1 MTFINPYNFIP
12 LPKEK
17 GKKIEKEEPKY
28 TGYIE
33 YELLTKT
40 PLFIANTTTD
50 KAFSDDCMT
59 IEESG
64 ETEEEKEENRK
75 KIMNEHKRMDFFSY
89 HALKEKEDACYPPV
103 IPGSEIRGMLRSN
116 YEILTNSC
124 LSVLDEDAILSKR
137 TAECFKAGL
146 IKKTENGFELY
157 EAVDH
162 LWRTTGANNT
172 TDELNWEPGFYN
184 RKCYIQKDF
193 PEGQK
198 VYFTQIKRVDG
209 KIRCKPLAQ
218 DVSKE
223 WEKGKKE
230 GYVIKGEDGPEM
242 APDKNGKSYQKH
254 CCHIFSVRK
263 KRDENV
269 WVDSRIDSS
278 KRPLNLQVLDR
289 VLDEYKKNN
298 DNAYKEYSEKYKK
311 FKKEALDGA
320 FFPVYY
326 SIVPG
331 INKIYL
337 SPAVKTREIYS
348 KQLKNIVKGLTP
360 CKKKENLCPACSL
373 FGTLLG
379 KTSVASKVRFSDL
392 NVIPPA
398 DGDNSKYYDRI
409 VTLYPLS
416 SPKTGNVEFYMKKP
430 DERAAFWTYDYYV
443 DERGNLS
450 KVNQP
455 EINGRKFFWHHPGK
469 WELPKDVLATNQNI
483 TIRPVKRE
491 VTFEGRV
498 YFEKITETEL
508 KQLIWLLNAGDT
520 TKDVAKKEH
529 GYKLGA
535 AKPLGLGSVAVAV
548 KEDGVKLRTVQCEQ
562 GVISYELESYRE
574 DMGQP
579 FVDEKTVEK
588 FNQITEFDFLRSKV
602 DDQWKITYPM
612 KDGQKS
618 GTEGFEWFVENHK
631 AIRKNKDGVY
641 VLTRSPNLRTQ
652 MRYQDYLKPLQ
663 PQLERN
669 KIKPNS

>member
-1 MTFINPYNFIP
+1 MKFINPYNFVP

-17 GKKIEKEEPKY
+17 GKKTEKEEPKY

-75 KIMNEHKRMDFFSY
+75 KIMSEHKRMDFFSY

-137 TAECFKAGL
+137 TVESFKAGL
-146 IKKTENGFELY
+146 IKKIKKDVYELY
-157 EAVDH
+157 EAEDH
-162 LWRTTGANNT
+162 LWRTEGANKT
-172 TDELNWEPGFYN
+172 KDESDWKLSYYN
-184 RKCYIQKDF
+184 RKCYIQNDF

-198 VYFTQIKRVDG
+198 VYFTQIKRVEG
-209 KIRCKPLAQ
+209 KIRCKPLARN
-218 DVSKE
+218 VSKTRAE
-223 WEKGKKE
+223 GKKE

-242 APDKNGKSYQKH
+242 APNEKGKSSQKH

-263 KRDENV
+263 NKD
-269 WVDSRIDSS
+269 
-278 KRPLNLQVLDR
+278 PLIPFDIKILER

-298 DNAYKEYSEKYKK
+298 ENAYKEYSEQLKK
-311 FKKEALDGA
+311 FKNEAINGT

-326 SIVPG
+326 SIVPEV
-331 INKIYL
+331 NRIYL

-348 KQLKNIVKGLTP
+348 KQLKDIVKGLTP
-360 CKKKENLCPACSL
+360 CKKREDLCPACSL
-373 FGTLLG
+373 FGTVLG

-392 NVIPPA
+392 NVIPSA
-398 DGDNSKYYDRI
+398 DGDNSKYYDKI

-455 EINGRKFFWHHPGK
+455 EINGRKVFWHHPGK
-469 WELPKDVLATNQNI
+469 WNLPENVPATTQNM
-483 TIRPVKRE
+483 TIRPVKRK

-520 TKDVAKKEH
+520 AKGVAEKKH

-562 GVISYELESYRE
+562 GAISYKLDPYKK
-574 DMGQP
+574 DIGQP
-579 FVDEKTVEK
+579 FTDENTVEG
-588 FNQITEFDFLRSKV
+588 FRQITEFDYLRSKV
-602 DDQWKITYPM
+602 DEQWLITYPM
-612 KDGQKS
+612 KDGQKP

-631 AIRKNKDGVY
+631 AVQFSKRDNNYIFTK
-641 VLTRSPNLRTQ
+641 SPNLRTQ
-652 MRYQDYLKPLQ
+652 MRYREYLNPLQ
-663 PQLERN
+663 PELKRN
-669 KIKPNS
+669 KIKPNN